1 MQTALYIHI
10 PFCVRKCAYCDF
22 LSGPASAEEQEKYLT
37 SLLEEIRLTG
47 RLLQKDWK
55 EKIEVTSIFIGGGT
69 PSLPDAIW
77 IKKILD
83 MVREQFALLP
93 DAEITMEMN
102 PGTVTAEKI
111 AIYRKAGINR
121 LSIGLQSTDNAELKQ
136 LGRIHTW
143 ETFLHTWDMVRAA
156 GFQNVNIDL
165 MSALPGQTVDSWK
178 RTLEQVIALQPEHI
192 SAYSLIIEE
201 GTPFYERYGEDVKE
215 QSEYPPLPGED
226 ADRQMYALTGRILA
240 ENGYHRYEIS
250 NYAKP
255 GYACRHNLR
264 YWQGGNYLGFGIG
277 AASLWEQTRYSNT
290 SDRERYEQI
299 LNQEKNLDAL
309 REDVEH
315 LTVQA
320 QMEEFMFLGLRCM
333 NGIETKQ
340 FEEQFGQKIEKVY
353 GEVLKRLQ
361 EERVLVWKD
370 GRIALTEYGI
380 DVSNAVLAE
389 FLL

>member
-1 MQTALYIHI
+1 MQTARYIHI

-22 LSGPASAEEQEKYLT
+22 LSGPASAEEQERYLK
-37 SLLEEIRLTG
+37 SLIEELRLTG
-47 RLLQKDWK
+47 CSLQERYT

-201 GTPFYERYGEDVKE
+201 GTPFYERYGEDVEE
-215 QSEYPPLPGED
+215 QSKYPPLPGED

-277 AASLWEQTRYSNT
+277 AASLWEQTRYSNM

-299 LNQEKNLDAL
+299 LKQEKNLDAL

-340 FEEQFGQKIEKVY
+340 FEERFGQKIEEVY

>member
-1 MQTALYIHI
+1 M
-10 PFCVRKCAYCDF
+10 
-22 LSGPASAEEQEKYLT
+22 
-37 SLLEEIRLTG
+37 
-47 RLLQKDWK
+47 
-55 EKIEVTSIFIGGGT
+55 
-69 PSLPDAIW
+69 
-77 IKKILD
+77 
-83 MVREQFALLP
+83 
-93 DAEITMEMN
+93 
-102 PGTVTAEKI
+102 
-111 AIYRKAGINR
+111 
-121 LSIGLQSTDNAELKQ
+121 
-136 LGRIHTW
+136 
-143 ETFLHTWDMVRAA
+143 
-156 GFQNVNIDL
+156 NIDL

-340 FEEQFGQKIEKVY
+340 FEEQFGQKIKKVY